1 MEYSDSTLLQL
12 KVMCKDRGLKVSG
25 SKDEVVIRLMED
37 DEAKAPTPQ
46 VISNPS
52 NQNIHYHPHQIPLPN
67 DKDVLMIL
75 LGVCIII
82 YSLFRIWTGFI
93 FLSVGEQALA
103 SMIAIIIGGA
113 FMAGGLL
120 TALNYK
126 NGLAITLLVLLF
138 SGLLSLVA
146 TSIFGGLTPLSV
158 DFGDD
163 EITKTFSL
171 MCSTTCLVIVGVPFL
186 INMNSMKPGFPP
198 ALENLFSPQRS
209 TNNSNQSV
217 SKATN
222 NSSPSVSKIS
232 YECPSCSQTLRVPS
246 TYSGIATCPKCKEE
260 MEI

>member
-1 MEYSDSTLLQL
+1 MEYSESTLLQL

-25 SKDEVVIRLMED
+25 TKDEVIIRLMED
-37 DEAKAPTPQ
+37 DEVKAPSNQ
-46 VISNPS
+46 SISNPG
-52 NQNIHYHPHQIPLPN
+52 NQNIHHYSHQVPLSN

-82 YSLFRIWTGFI
+82 YSLFRIWTGFL
-93 FLSVGEQALA
+93 FLSVGSQALA
-103 SMIAIIIGGA
+103 SLIAIVIGLV
-113 FMAGGLL
+113 FMAGGIL
-120 TALNYK
+120 TTMNYK
-126 NGLAITLLVLLF
+126 NGLVMTLIVLLF

-163 EITKTFSL
+163 EFTKTISL

-198 ALENLFSPQRS
+198 GLEDIFSSQRS
-209 TNNSNQSV
+209 TNNSNQG
-217 SKATN
+217 
-222 NSSPSVSKIS
+222 VSKIS
-232 YECPSCSQTLRVPS
+232 YECPSCNQTLRVPS
-246 TYSGIATCPKCKEE
+246 TYSGIATCPECKEQ

>member
-1 MEYSDSTLLQL
+1 MGYSDMTLLQL

-37 DEAKAPTPQ
+37 DEAKAPSSQ
-46 VISNPS
+46 LISNPN
-52 NQNIHYHPHQIPLPN
+52 NQNIYYYPQVPLSN
-67 DKDVLMIL
+67 DKNVFMIL
-75 LGVCIII
+75 LGVSIII

-93 FLSVGEQALA
+93 FLSNEREALA
-103 SMIAIIIGGA
+103 SLIAIVIGLA
-113 FMAGGLL
+113 FMSGGIL
-120 TALNYK
+120 TSMNYK
-126 NGLAITLLVLLF
+126 NGLVITLLVLLF

-158 DFGDD
+158 DFGDH

-186 INMNSMKPGFPP
+186 INMDSMKPGFPP
-198 ALENLFSPQRS
+198 GLEDIFSSLRS

-217 SKATN
+217 SKTTN
-222 NSSPSVSKIS
+222 NSNQSVSKIT
-232 YECPSCSQTLRVPS
+232 YECPSCSQSLRVPS
-246 TYSGIATCPKCKEE
+246 TYSGLATCPKCKEQ